1 MLRDPLRL
9 AVVVLIFGA
18 GVVAAPIVG
27 AYWKRILV
35 DIAILI
41 IFALSIDF
49 MLGHGGMVTLG
60 HAGFMGVGAYALAYF
75 SNFAG
80 VPVGLSILIAVAAG
94 VVAGIAVGA
103 LVIRVAGVFFIMIT
117 LAMSMM
123 FHAWASKA
131 RRFGGVDGVVG
142 LKRMD
147 LSGLGLNFND
157 DLTFCLIAIACALLI
172 YLFFEWLARSPF
184 GHTLKAIKQN
194 ENRIRAQGCPVQ
206 LYKLA
211 SFAICS
217 AVAAFAGALQMQL
230 VKGVNPEIAH
240 WFKSGEGLIMVIV
253 GGAGT
258 LIGAVIGAVLFELF
272 HKIVESF
279 TQYWRWALGAA
290 FIAIVLVAPD
300 GIYGRLQRLF
310 AKRGRD
316 A

>member
-1 MLRDPLRL
+1 
-9 AVVVLIFGA
+9 
-18 GVVAAPIVG
+18 
-27 AYWKRILV
+27 
-35 DIAILI
+35 
-41 IFALSIDF
+41 
-49 MLGHGGMVTLG
+49 
-60 HAGFMGVGAYALAYF
+60 MGVGAYTVAYF

-80 VPVGLSILIAVAAG
+80 VPVGLSILLAVAAG
-94 VVAGIAVGA
+94 TLAGIAVGA
-103 LVIRVAGVFFIMIT
+103 LVIRVTGVFFIMIT

-131 RRFGGVDGVVG
+131 RRFGGDDGVVG

-147 LSGLGLNFND
+147 LSALGLNFND
-157 DLTFCLIAIACALLI
+157 DLTFCLIVIAFALLA
-172 YLFFEWLARSPF
+172 YFFFEWLARSPF
-184 GHTLKAIKQN
+184 GQTLKAIRQN
-194 ENRIRAQGCPVQ
+194 ENRIRAQGCPVH

-211 SFAICS
+211 SFAVCS

-240 WFKSGEGLIMVIV
+240 WFRSGEGLIMVIV

-258 LIGAVIGAVLFELF
+258 LIGPVIGAVLFELF
-272 HKIVESF
+272 HKIVESY

-310 AKRGRD
+310 ARKGRD